1 MRRIFYLKI
10 IVLALGGMFILNSCS
25 KNDDDVNPI
34 PVDVQPVIVF
44 KHIIGDEMV
53 EFDTIKYTNEFG
65 NVFSVATLKYF
76 VSDFTFH
83 KSDGS
88 KVKLDEEHYVDGR
101 ENSTLTYTPS
111 SKIPPGEY
119 TSISFVF
126 GIDSSKNVTG
136 RFPNPPESNM
146 EWPIPMG
153 GGYHYMKF
161 EGKFNENDTIKNFQC
176 HTGPTMG
183 NPNFIEVALSNSGFT
198 TSGNNLNIN
207 LQIDLNKWFEYPHE
221 LDLNDVTGIMGN
233 QQMQL
238 LLKANG
244 PYVFSIDPLE

>member
-1 MRRIFYLKI
+1 MKRVFYLK
-10 IVLALGGMFILNSCS
+10 VVLLALGGIFLLNSCS
-25 KNDDDVNPI
+25 KNDDDVNPT
-34 PVDVQPVIVF
+34 PVDVQPVITFIHTV
-44 KHIIGDEMV
+44 GDEQV
-53 EFDTIKYTNEFG
+53 TFDSIRYTNAFG
-65 NVFSVATLKYF
+65 NEYSVATLVYF

-88 KVKLDEEHYVDGR
+88 KVKIDDEHYVDGR
-101 ENSTLTYTPS
+101 DKSTLTYTPS
-111 SKIPPGEY
+111 SKISPGDY

-136 RFPNPPESNM
+136 RYTNPPESNM

-183 NPNFIEVALSNSGFT
+183 NPNFIEVMLPNSSFT
-198 TSGNNLNIN
+198 TSGNNINIK
-207 LQIDLNKWFEYPHE
+207 LQVDLNKWFEYPHV
-221 LDLNDVTGIMGN
+221 LDLNDVTAIMGN

-244 PYVFSIDPLE
+244 SYVFSINSMK